1 MENQIKTDLLDF
13 CQMILDIYDLG
24 PNTTEVQDK
33 ATELVEKWAEKQQKS
48 LKNLLTNKAK
58 FDKIIIQQDN
68 KRKEKCYGTK

>member
-33 ATELVEKWAEKQQKS
+33 ATELVEKWAENSKKV
-48 LKNLLTNKAK
+48 
-58 FDKIIIQQDN
+58 
-68 KRKEKCYGTK
+68 